1 MMLTLVVFECIMAV
15 MMMMVKVVDEGVDI
29 ERVKT
34 TE

>member
-15 MMMMVKVVDEGVDI
+15 MMMVKVVDEGVDI